1 MFYRFSRIGLVLNR
15 RAHSFLAE
23 QKEQSRAEQSGYR
36 YREFNLTPCELV
48 IVLSLAEPLKRAD
61 CLGRRSL
68 HSKSEGE
75 KRRKRQP
82 FFKSRRNTTLK
93 NERDGYFSNEITR

>member
-1 MFYRFSRIGLVLNR
+1 MPI
-15 RAHSFLAE
+15 HFLRNKRNKAGSE
-23 QKEQSRAEQSGYR
+23 RSGYR
-36 YREFNLTPCELV
+36 HREFNLAPCELV

-82 FFKSRRNTTLK
+82 FCKSRRNTTLK
-93 NERDGYFSNEITR
+93 NERDGYFSDEIMR

>member
-1 MFYRFSRIGLVLNR
+1 MFYRFSRIRLVLNR

-36 YREFNLTPCELV
+36 YREFNLTPCEYCYLG
-48 IVLSLAEPLKRAD
+48 LLAEPLKRAD

-75 KRRKRQP
+75 KRRKRRP
-82 FFKSRRNTTLK
+82 FVQK
-93 NERDGYFSNEITR
+93 FSVILR